1 VSSDPIKCLLVVRG
15 VDTGGRLALSE
26 QVKVVGRAR
35 DAHLVLTDGT
45 VSRHH
50 LQLRATE
57 AGAYVHACGDAS
69 PFLHNGQATSA
80 AQIRVGDSLLVGNT
94 LLLLVDTDDRPP
106 THDIATTNIPSL
118 LTGVAADVRGLA
130 AIFALNEALLAAVD
144 APAIEAAL
152 ASWAKVNAECDTT
165 EVVEAG
171 GKPPEATD
179 PKPVVETAASDGGT
193 RILVPTDGAPTRWF
207 AFTTKVAPHRVT
219 DSLRRLLVLAAAL
232 CASRLVQSSL
242 LRAAEEQGESFRR
255 QAVGS
260 AHAFLGSSAAAEQLA
275 RMIPKLAASD
285 VTVLLLGE
293 TGVGKT
299 FVARLIHESGP
310 RKGEPLR
317 IINCASIPENL
328 IESELFGH
336 ERGAFTGAV
345 STQRG
350 VFETAG
356 GGTLLLDEVGELPLA
371 GQAKLLRVLEDR
383 RFERIGSN
391 RALHLN
397 ARIIAA
403 TNRDL
408 ESMVATGAFRSDLF
422 FRLSI
427 LRAVVPP
434 LRERGDD
441 LLLLARRILA
451 DLASGAGRRIDG
463 FSPDALEAIRRYPW
477 PGNVRELRNVIEHAL
492 VLGDGPVLEASDF
505 PAAVRYTPRAAADAY
520 AFGAEEPTLVEL
532 PMNEELLHVKNR
544 EAALLRSAGN
554 KTRAAALLGIRRT
567 TLYKK

>member
-1 VSSDPIKCLLVVRG
+1 
-15 VDTGGRLALSE
+15 
-26 QVKVVGRAR
+26 
-35 DAHLVLTDGT
+35 
-45 VSRHH
+45 
-50 LQLRATE
+50 
-57 AGAYVHACGDAS
+57 
-69 PFLHNGQATSA
+69 
-80 AQIRVGDSLLVGNT
+80 
-94 LLLLVDTDDRPP
+94 VDTDDRPP

-505 PAAVRYTPRAAADAY
+505 PAAVRYTPRAAADA
-520 AFGAEEPTLVEL
+520 FGAEEPTLVEL